1 MVPAGKRSKH
11 WSIRCYRE
19 LAAAVIPEPL
29 EVEAMDWVFLLLLF
43 LHIFG
48 AILAFGPGFTFMIL
62 GPMAGQ
68 EPQHANFALRFQ
80 QRVTMRMIVP
90 LALFQGVTGLLLVW
104 KTGINLFAT
113 YWLLVAIVL
122 YLVALAVSIGI
133 GIPTLRRLVE
143 VTSKAPPPP
152 QPGDPPRQGPPPEV
166 AALVR
171 RGRLVGITQSVLI
184 VLIVFL
190 MVTKPF

>member
-1 MVPAGKRSKH
+1 
-11 WSIRCYRE
+11 
-19 LAAAVIPEPL
+19 
-29 EVEAMDWVFLLLLF
+29 MDWVLLILLF
-43 LHIFG
+43 LHIGG

-80 QRVTMRMIVP
+80 RRVTTRMIVP

-104 KTGINLFAT
+104 KTNINILST

-122 YLVALAVSIGI
+122 YLIALGIAFGI
-133 GIPTLRRLVE
+133 GIPTLNRLVE
-143 VTSKAPPPP
+143 LTSNPPPPP

-166 AALVR
+166 AKLVR
-171 RGRLVGITQSVLI
+171 RGRLAGMSQSVI
-184 VLIVFL
+184 VVVIVFL